1 MKSVIKK
8 VKNLLKKENIDPD
21 DFIEEFN
28 KSLYCHG
35 MDFNG
40 CPNKREEG
48 QMVCYGCAQRIERK
62 RYFMA
67 GEDLD

>member
-8 VKNLLKKENIDPD
+8 VKALLIEKDIDPD

-28 KSLYCHG
+28 NSLYCHG
-35 MDFNG
+35 MRFEG
-40 CPNKREEG
+40 CPNKRYDG
-48 QMVCYGCAQRIERK
+48 KKVCFECSYEIEIK
-62 RYFMA
+62 RAYMA